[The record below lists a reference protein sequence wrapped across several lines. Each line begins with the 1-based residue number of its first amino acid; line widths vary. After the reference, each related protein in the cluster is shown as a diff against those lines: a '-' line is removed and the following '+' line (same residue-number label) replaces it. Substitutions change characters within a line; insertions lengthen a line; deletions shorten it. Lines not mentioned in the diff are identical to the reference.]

1 MTLGGSPA
9 LANKE
14 IRDMHIK
21 RRPSELNAYI
31 MTVLAKSLALGNRM
45 FSASLMSQSQES
57 GLPDKKSSKSLCK
70 NLFFCKEN

>member
-14 IRDMHIK
+14 TRDMHIK

-31 MTVLAKSLALGNRM
+31 VTVLAKSLTLGNRM
-45 FSASLMSQSQES
+45 LLSKALGCHRRKNPGCVEEAES
-57 GLPDKKSSKSLCK
+57 
-70 NLFFCKEN
+70 FR